1 MKLCS
6 DWEFIWKNHM
16 NYNYRDFL
24 FIIVF
29 YNVCVNFI
37 LIFFFENHRCRTKL
51 DIGPDVEN
59 VFNIYFLRT
68 TESFTKKT
76 TLLWFLIR
84 WPSTKWTLIVLI
96 RNCRWPSLQD
106 LVDNAHKTIR
116 PYGKMN
122 TKWFFFHRNYFID
135 QLSMMAA
142 STGQRLTSIY
152 TLSWLY

>member
-1 MKLCS
+1 
-6 DWEFIWKNHM
+6 
-16 NYNYRDFL
+16 
-24 FIIVF
+24 
-29 YNVCVNFI
+29 
-37 LIFFFENHRCRTKL
+37 
-51 DIGPDVEN
+51 
-59 VFNIYFLRT
+59 
-68 TESFTKKT
+68 
-76 TLLWFLIR
+76 
-84 WPSTKWTLIVLI
+84 VLI

-152 TLSWLY
+152 LIMIIFIYRVLWEIKLNLIYMYISEITKSGKVE